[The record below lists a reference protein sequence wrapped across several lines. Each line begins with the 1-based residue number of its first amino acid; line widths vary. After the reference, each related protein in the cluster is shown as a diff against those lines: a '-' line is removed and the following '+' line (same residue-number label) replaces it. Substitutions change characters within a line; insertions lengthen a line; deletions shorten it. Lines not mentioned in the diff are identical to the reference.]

1 MVHADIVLFSST
13 KFTLYIFFFPY
24 WTFPPVFIH
33 NEYIFLEALEDTF
46 NNCFF
51 KSWVLILT
59 CGSTWSNF
67 LWLLFFSM
75 NIFSILYM
83 ASNFYCVL
91 DITDHMLSFWILIL
105 LPSKRLIFN
114 LSGSCLSWTQTQ
126 SSLAM
131 VGSQKSLS
139 TLQPLLF
146 VVCLYMR
153 VMCQSRI
160 QERIYTQISGCLPQF
175 LVISSRFLADLVLYV
190 SVLWL
195 SKLKCL

>member
-1 MVHADIVLFSST
+1 MVHADIILFSST
-13 KFTLYIFFFPY
+13 TFTLYIFFFPY

-105 LPSKRLIFN
+105 LPFRGWFLISQAVASAGLKLRALLRWSAAKN
-114 LSGSCLSWTQTQ
+114 LFQLSSHCFSWSACTCESC
-126 SSLAM
+126 
-131 VGSQKSLS
+131 VSQGFRRESTHRFQGASLS
-139 TLQPLLF
+139 FWLYLLAF
-146 VVCLYMR
+146 
-153 VMCQSRI
+153 
-160 QERIYTQISGCLPQF
+160 
-175 LVISSRFLADLVLYV
+175 
-190 SVLWL
+190 
-195 SKLKCL
+195 